1 MRLRRH
7 SRPSSA
13 ISPDY
18 DARLARRFKLKDDAE
33 YSHLRTVHDNTDAMA
48 WRMMLIDQAEYSIDA
63 QYYSWHLDTS
73 GLVLIDKLIQA
84 ADRGVRVRL
93 LLDDIH
99 TFGLDRQIAALNRHN
114 NIEVR
119 LFNPFTYRSRFKLIR
134 LMELLFKLSR
144 LNHRMH
150 NKLLVVDN
158 LVAIVGGR
166 NIGDEYL
173 SMHNSLVFRD
183 LDLLIAGSCIE
194 TLSTSFD
201 TFWNDKLSF
210 AVLKLI
216 SLRPRRHE
224 LKHLRKQIDKRLN
237 QKKAELALINLRL
250 SHLLGQKSKSSQLPI
265 TARVDVLYDPPEFDE
280 NKGKH
285 IVDILNQCS
294 LQARDE
300 IIIVSA
306 YFIPDDLLLETMRQL
321 IHDGTRIKIF
331 TNSLSS
337 IDVTAAFSGYQRYRP
352 LLLSMGVE
360 LYEKRVVHASG
371 RRSKKSYAL
380 HSKCIVYD
388 NSRVYVG
395 TLNLDPRSAH
405 LNTEIGLLINNPE
418 LASEITDYIQQ
429 QQSYGEYW
437 KLTQD
442 KSHNLFWHGG
452 ATCLSRQ
459 PSRGL
464 RQNISNWLFSLLP
477 IKRHL

>member
-1 MRLRRH
+1 MRLLKH

-13 ISPDY
+13 FNPDY
-18 DARLARRFKLKDDAE
+18 DARLARRFDLREDSE
-33 YSHLRTVHDNTDAMA
+33 YSRLRTIHDNTDAMA
-48 WRMMLIDQAEYSIDA
+48 WRMMLIDQAEHSIDA

-73 GLVLIDKLIQA
+73 GLALIDKLIQA

-99 TFGLDRQIAALNRHN
+99 TFGLDRQIAALNNHN

-158 LVAIVGGR
+158 LVAILGGR

-173 SMHNSLVFRD
+173 GMHDSMVFRD

-194 TLSTSFD
+194 TLSDSFD
-201 TFWNDKLSF
+201 TFWNHKLSF
-210 AVLKLI
+210 AVRKLI
-216 SLRPRRHE
+216 SLRPRT
-224 LKHLRKQIDKRLN
+224 LDFKHLRKQIDTRLKN
-237 QKKAELALINLRL
+237 RANEVALIDYHISNLL
-250 SHLLGQKSKSSQLPI
+250 QLNSKLGLLPV
-265 TARVDVLYDPPEFDE
+265 TAKVDVLYDPPEFDG
-280 NKGKH
+280 NKGKR
-285 IVDILNQCS
+285 IVEILNQCLLES
-294 LQARDE
+294 HEE

-306 YFIPDDLLLETMRQL
+306 YFIPDDRLLETMRQL
-321 IHDGTRIKIF
+321 IHDGTRIKVF

-337 IDVTAAFSGYQRYRP
+337 IDVTAAFSGYQRYRM

-360 LYEKRVVHASG
+360 LYEKRVVNGSNK
-371 RRSKKSYAL
+371 RSKKSYAL

-388 NSRVYVG
+388 NCRVYVG

-405 LNTEIGLLINNPE
+405 LNTEIGLLIDNAE
-418 LASEITDYIQQ
+418 LASELTKHMQQ

-437 KLTQD
+437 KLTQN
-442 KSHNLFWHGG
+442 KNHHIFWHGSS
-452 ATCLSRQ
+452 TSLSHQ

>member
-1 MRLRRH
+1 MRLLKH

-13 ISPDY
+13 LRPDY
-18 DARLARRFKLKDDAE
+18 DARLARRFKLQNDGE
-33 YSHLRTVHDNTDAMA
+33 YSRLRTVHDNTDAMA

-73 GLVLIDKLIQA
+73 GLALIDKLIQA

-119 LFNPFTYRSRFKLIR
+119 LFNPFTYRSRFKLVR

-158 LVAIVGGR
+158 LVAIIGGR

-173 SMHNSLVFRD
+173 GMHDSLVFRD
-183 LDLLIAGSCIE
+183 LDLLIAGSCVE
-194 TLSTSFD
+194 DLSASFD
-201 TFWNDKLSF
+201 AFWNHKLSF
-210 AVLKLI
+210 AVRKLI
-216 SLRPRRHE
+216 SLRPRT
-224 LKHLRKQIDKRLN
+224 LDFKHLRKQIDTRLKKRAN
-237 QKKAELALINLRL
+237 ELAVINY
-250 SHLLGQKSKSSQLPI
+250 HITNLLQLNSKTGLLPV
-265 TARVDVLYDPPEFDE
+265 TAKVDVLYDPPEFDG
-280 NKGKH
+280 NKGKR
-285 IVDILNQCS
+285 IVEILLECL
-294 LQARDE
+294 LQSRKE

-306 YFIPDDLLLETMRQL
+306 YFIPDERLLETMRQL
-321 IHDGTRIKIF
+321 IHDGTRIKVF

-337 IDVTAAFSGYQRYRP
+337 IDVTAAFSGYQLYRP

-360 LYEKRVVHASG
+360 LYEKRIVNRSNKD
-371 RRSKKSYAL
+371 SKKSYAL

-388 NSRVYVG
+388 RSRVYVG

-405 LNTEIGLLINNPE
+405 LNTEMGLLIDSAE
-418 LASEITDYIQQ
+418 LASEITQYIQQ
-429 QQSYGEYW
+429 QQSFGEYW

-442 KSHNLFWHGG
+442 KNHHIFWHG
-452 ATCLSRQ
+452 ATTCLNRQ